1 MISVTHT
8 DRLCWSYNHM
18 ADALYPST
26 ALAFVTIIS
35 EKHKCTLPSAI
46 QVKKQSNAISTEEK

>member
-1 MISVTHT
+1 
-8 DRLCWSYNHM
+8 M